1 MRPRKIFTVIVAEAT
16 LLLIHLAAQTPAN
29 RALATFP
36 AQQRPPGDPALIE
49 RGKTLSSI
57 SCQGC
62 HGADLRGGDL
72 GGPNLLRSQVV
83 LSDQDGELI
92 LPIVQGAR
100 QATGMPAIS
109 MTADDVK
116 ATATYIHS
124 VVATAKG
131 QGAPPDVGIAP
142 TTILVGDA
150 AAGQQYFAAKCSSC
164 HSVTGDLQGIAT
176 RYPDPKLLQNRWVA
190 GGGGG
195 RGATNSDR
203 RTVTVKVTKPS
214 GEVVEGRLVRIDDFL
229 VTLANADDSLATI
242 RRDGDKP
249 KVDVTDPM
257 QAHRDLLAVYT
268 DKNMHDVTAYLVTVK

>member
-1 MRPRKIFTVIVAEAT
+1 MQAGWHIVVLTVTGVVI
-16 LLLIHLAAQTPAN
+16 LAAQTPAN

-36 AQQRPPGDPALIE
+36 AQQRAPGDPALIE
-49 RGKTLSSI
+49 RGKTLYSI

-62 HGADLRGGDL
+62 HGADLRGGDP

-92 LPIVQGAR
+92 LPIIQGAR
-100 QATGMPAIS
+100 QSTGMPAVS
-109 MTADDVK
+109 MTAADVK
-116 ATATYIHS
+116 ATATFIHS

-131 QGAPPDVGIAP
+131 QGAPPDAGIAP

-150 AAGQQYFAAKCSSC
+150 TEGQRYFAAKCSNC

-195 RGATNSDR
+195 RGATSDR

-214 GEVVEGRLVRIDDFL
+214 GEVLEGRLVRIDDFL
-229 VTLANADDSLATI
+229 VTVANPDGSLTTV

-249 KVDVTDPM
+249 KVEVTDPM